1 MLGRGVRGPA
11 GLFHLLFGR
20 PGPEIAPK
28 NPYFAMSI
36 SVDIA
41 HSMSLDIS
49 VDIDVDDMSTPDI
62 LRVNPVPHP
71 HEDQSN
77 ALHRPNPGLHTGQ
90 VCKCHSPDRCES
102 DAWPPHWLCI
112 GIQGAR
118 SGTPGFD

>member
-28 NPYFAMSI
+28 KPYFAMSI

-49 VDIDVDDMSTPDI
+49 VDIDVDDMSTPDM
-62 LRVNPVPHP
+62 LRVNP
-71 HEDQSN
+71 EAGSSS
-77 ALHRPNPGLHTGQ
+77 L
-90 VCKCHSPDRCES
+90 
-102 DAWPPHWLCI
+102 
-112 GIQGAR
+112 AR
-118 SGTPGFD
+118 STDRREAIKPSFRVATTPN